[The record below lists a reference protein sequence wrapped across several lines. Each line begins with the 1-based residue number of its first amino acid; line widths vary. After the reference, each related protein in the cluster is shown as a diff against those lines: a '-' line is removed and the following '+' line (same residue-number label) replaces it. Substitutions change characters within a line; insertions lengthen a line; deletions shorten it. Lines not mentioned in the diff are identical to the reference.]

1 MSFQVLAA
9 EFAEE
14 ALDLLS
20 EIEAALLDHERGT
33 ADGAEL
39 LRSIRRHLHTLKGN
53 AGLVGA
59 STLQAVFHQ
68 MEDMALELG
77 DDPFA
82 GEALLRTID
91 EVRADL
97 RAILAGRGLDAHSPS
112 LEKLA
117 TDGVASLPAASHPVL
132 GATDGSLRIDP
143 SRIDQL
149 TAAAG
154 ELLIQN
160 ARLQRQLA
168 DHGRSDRDAADAL
181 DASVQALHRLVLD
194 LRTLPVGPFLSRY
207 RRMVRDEARV
217 HDKEVSL
224 RIVGESV
231 KLDKRVLDTLGEV
244 LGHLIRNAVVH
255 GIEDREER
263 QALGKPASG
272 TVSVEVTSFGSLAK
286 IEIVDDGR
294 GLDEWAILERARAL
308 GLDATQG
315 AEVLIFEPGVSTA
328 SLSQSA
334 GRGVGL
340 DAVQR
345 AVVQLGGTIT
355 LASTPGE
362 GTRFTLEV
370 PTSLAL
376 ERALLCDVGGE
387 VYALPTSNVVEAA
400 RVEDREFRWLGKGD
414 ALEYRGKLYPLVDTL
429 SLLGAAGTGGVV
441 VFLRAGTVAA
451 LQVDALLGQQDLIFH
466 PLDPALTTRAP
477 VDSAALL
484 ADGSIVLRL
493 EPGRLVRAAAEQ
505 EVRP

>member
-14 ALDLLS
+14 ALDLLL
-20 EIEAALLDHERGT
+20 EIEATLLDHERQAG
-33 ADGAEL
+33 DPAEQ

-68 MEDMALELG
+68 MEDMALQLG
-77 DDPFA
+77 EDAFV

-91 EVRADL
+91 EVRSNL
-97 RAILAGRGLDAHSPS
+97 RRILDGGGLEASPS
-112 LEKLA
+112 LQKLA
-117 TDGVASLPAASHPVL
+117 TEGVTPISADALH
-132 GATDGSLRIDP
+132 GRGDGSLRIDP
-143 SRIDQL
+143 ARIDQL

-160 ARLQRQLA
+160 ARMQKLLTSPSREQ
-168 DHGRSDRDAADAL
+168 RDAADAM
-181 DASVQALHRLVLD
+181 DASVQALHRMVLA

-207 RRMVRDEARV
+207 RRMVRDEARGHEKDV
-217 HDKEVSL
+217 DLRVVGDEVE
-224 RIVGESV
+224 I
-231 KLDKRVLDTLGEV
+231 DKRVLDTLGEV

-255 GIEDREER
+255 GIETPAERES
-263 QALGKPASG
+263 QGKPPRG
-272 TVSVEVTSFGSLAK
+272 TVSVEVTSFGSFAK
-286 IEIVDDGR
+286 IEVADDGK
-294 GLDEWAILERARAL
+294 GLDEWAILARARAL

-315 AEVLIFEPGVSTA
+315 AEALIFEPGISTA

-345 AVVQLGGTIT
+345 AVAQLGGAVT
-355 LASTPGE
+355 LTSAPGE

-370 PTSLAL
+370 PTSVAL
-376 ERALLCDVGGE
+376 ERALLCQVGDE
-387 VYALPTSNVVEAA
+387 VFALPTSHVVEAA
-400 RVEDREFRWLGKGD
+400 RVEDREVRWLGKGS
-414 ALEYRGKLYPLVDTL
+414 AVESGGKLFPLVDTAT
-429 SLLGAAGTGGVV
+429 LLGVEGGGRTI

-451 LQVDALLGQQDLIFH
+451 LQVDALLGQQDFIFH
-466 PLDPALTTRAP
+466 PLDPALTAKAP

-493 EPGRLVRAAAEQ
+493 DPLHLVQATAEQ